1 MITTDIKLAANFLTA
16 GEVVAIPTETVYG
29 LAGNIYNDAALEGI
43 FRIKKRPMTNPLIVH
58 IPKLEAIDRIVK
70 DIPEMAWQLGR
81 QFWPGA
87 LTMVLPKQPHVSG
100 IVSAGK
106 STVAVR
112 VPNHPVTQELL
123 GMLNFPVAAP
133 SANSSGYIS
142 PTTALHVYNDLNERV
157 PLILDGGPCTKGIE
171 STIIGFENGKPVLYR
186 MGSIP
191 VEAIETITGKLKQ
204 KVRTSNV
211 PLAPGMFDKHYAP
224 HTPFVI
230 TDDIHKTLSYYAGKF
245 KHIGLMVYGELP
257 ELTDH
262 KIAII
267 FQLSLTV
274 SMEEAAQRLY
284 EGMHQLDEKGLDL
297 IIALRFPETALG
309 NSLNDRLQRASFQ
322 HG

>member
-29 LAGNIYNDAALEGI
+29 LAGNIYNDTTLERI

-58 IPKLEAIDRIVK
+58 LPQLEEIHTIVK
-70 DIPEMAWQLGR
+70 DIPELAWQLGR
-81 QFWPGA
+81 HFWPGA
-87 LTMVLPKQPHVSG
+87 LTMVLPKQPHISG

-112 VPNHPVTQELL
+112 VPNHPITQELL

-142 PTTALHVYNDLNERV
+142 PTTALHVFRDLNENV
-157 PLILDGGPCTKGIE
+157 PLILDGGPCTRGIE

-191 VEAIETITGKLKQ
+191 VEAIEAVTGKIRQ
-204 KVRTSNV
+204 KVTTSNV

-224 HTPFVI
+224 HTPFLI
-230 TDDIHKTLSYYAGKF
+230 TDDIHKTLSSYAGKF

-267 FQLSLTV
+267 FQLSLTG

-284 EGMHQLDEKGLDL
+284 DGMHQLDDNGLDL

>member
-1 MITTDIKLAANFLTA
+1 MITTDIKLAASFLTA

-29 LAGNIYNDAALEGI
+29 LAGNIYNDAALERI

-58 IPKLEAIDRIVK
+58 IPKLEAIDRIAK

-87 LTMVLPKQPHVSG
+87 LTMVLPKQSHISG

-112 VPNHPVTQELL
+112 VPDHPVTQELL
-123 GMLNFPVAAP
+123 GMLNFPLAAP

-142 PTTALHVYNDLNERV
+142 PTTALHVYNDLNEKV
-157 PLILDGGPCTKGIE
+157 PLILDGGSCNKGIE
-171 STIIGFENGKPVLYR
+171 STILGFEDGEPVVYR

-191 VEAIETITGKLKQ
+191 VDAIEKVTGKIRQ
-204 KVRTSNV
+204 KVSTTNI
-211 PLAPGMFDKHYAP
+211 PIAPGMFDKHYAP

-230 TDDIHKTLSYYAGKF
+230 TDDIHKTLFSFAIKF
-245 KHIGLMVYGELP
+245 KHIGVMIYGELP

-262 KIAII
+262 KTAII
-267 FQLSLTV
+267 FQLSLTG

-284 EGMHQLDEKGLDL
+284 DGMHQLDAMELDL

-322 HG
+322 HR